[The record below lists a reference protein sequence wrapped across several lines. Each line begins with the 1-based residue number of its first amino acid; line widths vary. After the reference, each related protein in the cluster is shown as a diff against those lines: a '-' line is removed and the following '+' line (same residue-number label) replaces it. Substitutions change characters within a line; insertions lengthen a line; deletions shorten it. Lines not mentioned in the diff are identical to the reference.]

1 MLNLEKLRLKLVDE
15 VEQSQHGLKPE
26 TNAAGE
32 GEGEGG
38 RQVNAS
44 QQEKKKRFGR
54 NDGGEVTES
63 VRSEI

>member
-1 MLNLEKLRLKLVDE
+1 MDE

-32 GEGEGG
+32 GGRVRGG